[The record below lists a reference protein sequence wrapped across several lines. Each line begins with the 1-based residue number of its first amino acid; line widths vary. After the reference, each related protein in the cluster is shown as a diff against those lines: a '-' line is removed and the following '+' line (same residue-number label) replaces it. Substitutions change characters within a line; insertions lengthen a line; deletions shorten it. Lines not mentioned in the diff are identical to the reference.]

1 MDIQLRSNA
10 IHGRK
15 FARQISLCGTEPSS
29 DTRNLPNIRIEN
41 YRYPKHYAAQKVP
54 QAHLHLF
61 GLIAKVFFLPRKIA
75 KKPNYALILKATAK
89 R

>member
-54 QAHLHLF
+54 QAHLHLL
-61 GLIAKVFFLPRKIA
+61 GLLSKIFFLPHKIA
-75 KKPNYALILKATAK
+75 KKSICTFMIKALAK
-89 R
+89 

>member
-1 MDIQLRSNA
+1 MDILLRSNA

-29 DTRNLPNIRIEN
+29 NTRNLPNIRIEN

-54 QAHLHLF
+54 QAHLHLL
-61 GLIAKVFFLPRKIA
+61 GLIAKVFFLPHKIA
-75 KKPNYALILKATAK
+75 KKLGYTLILNTATK
-89 R
+89 